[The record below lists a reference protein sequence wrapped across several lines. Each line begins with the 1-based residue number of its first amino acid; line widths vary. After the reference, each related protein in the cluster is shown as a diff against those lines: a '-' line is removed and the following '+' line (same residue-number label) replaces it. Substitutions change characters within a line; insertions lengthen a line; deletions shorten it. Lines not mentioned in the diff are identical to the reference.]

1 MRWESEGIV
10 LGFSLHNEKSY
21 ILEVFTKEH
30 GRHKGLIRGIHSKN
44 LRSTIEPGNEVKAL
58 WSGRLETHLGNFTI
72 EPIKAWSSLIL
83 SQKDKLAA
91 LSSLCSLVS
100 LTMAEKQPNDLIYYK
115 SKEMIKKIVSE
126 SDEWIKEYIHWELE
140 LLSEIGYGI
149 DLSKCA
155 VTSKKDELVYV
166 SPLSGRAV
174 TLEGAGS
181 YKDRLIK
188 LPKFVLSKASDCD
201 NNDIVDGLEL
211 TEYFL
216 RKRFFEPN
224 NLNFPQSRNRLKEI
238 FNKNLL

>member
-21 ILEVFTKEH
+21 ILEVLTKEH

-44 LRSTIEPGNEVKAL
+44 LRSIIEPGNEVKVL

-72 EPIKAWSSLIL
+72 EPIKAWSSLML
-83 SQKDKLAA
+83 SQKYKLTA

-100 LTMAEKQPNDLIYYK
+100 LTMAEKQPNDLIYYN
-115 SKEMIKKIVSE
+115 SKEMIKKIS
-126 SDEWIKEYIHWELE
+126 SDDDWIKDYINWELE

-155 VTSKKDELVYV
+155 VTSKRDELVYV
-166 SPLSGRAV
+166 SPTSGRAV

-188 LPKFVLSKASDCD
+188 LPKFIVSKDAECD
-201 NNDIVDGLEL
+201 SNDIVDGLEL
-211 TEYFL
+211 TEYFF

-238 FNKNLL
+238 FSK

>member
-10 LGFSLHNEKSY
+10 LGFNLHNEKSY
-21 ILEVFTKEH
+21 ILEVLTKEY

-44 LRSTIEPGNEVKAL
+44 LRSIIEPGNEVKAL

-72 EPIKAWSSLIL
+72 EPIKSWSSLIL
-83 SQKDKLAA
+83 SKKDKLTA
-91 LSSLCSLVS
+91 LSSLCSLIS
-100 LTMAEKQPNDLIYYK
+100 LTMAEKQPNELIYYN
-115 SKEMIKKIVSE
+115 SKEMIKKIS
-126 SDEWIKEYIHWELE
+126 SDEDNWIREYINWELG

-166 SPLSGRAV
+166 SPSSGRAV

-181 YKDRLIK
+181 YKDRLLK
-188 LPKFVLSKASDCD
+188 LPNFIVSHEYEYD
-201 NNDIVDGLEL
+201 NNDIMNGLEL

-238 FNKNLL
+238 FNN

>member
-10 LGFSLHNEKSY
+10 LGFNLHNEKSY
-21 ILEVFTKEH
+21 ILEVLTKEH

-44 LRSTIEPGNEVKAL
+44 LRSVIEPGNEVKAL

-72 EPIKAWSSLIL
+72 EPIKSWSSLIL
-83 SQKDKLAA
+83 NRKDKLTA
-91 LSSLCSLVS
+91 LSSLCSLIS
-100 LTMAEKQPNDLIYYK
+100 LTMAEKQPNDLIYFN
-115 SKEMIKKIVSE
+115 SKEMIKKMS
-126 SDEWIKEYIHWELE
+126 SDDDDWIKEYIYWELG

-155 VTSKKDELVYV
+155 VTSKTDELVYV
-166 SPLSGRAV
+166 SPTSGRAV

-188 LPKFVLSKASDCD
+188 LPKFIVSQD
-201 NNDIVDGLEL
+201 NEYDNHDIVNGLEL

-224 NLNFPQSRNRLKEI
+224 NLNFPQSRNRLKEM
-238 FNKNLL
+238 FNK

>member
-44 LRSTIEPGNEVKAL
+44 LRSIIEPGNEVKAL

-83 SQKDKLAA
+83 NQKDRLIA

-100 LTMAEKQPNDLIYYK
+100 SAMAEKQPNDLIYYS
-115 SKEMIKKIVSE
+115 SKEMIKKISS
-126 SDEWIKEYIHWELE
+126 SDDDWIKEYINWELD

-166 SPLSGRAV
+166 SPASGRAV

-188 LPKFVLSKASDCD
+188 LPRFIVSKDSECD
-201 NNDIVDGLEL
+201 NNDIANGLEL
-211 TEYFL
+211 TEYFF

-238 FNKNLL
+238 FNK

>member
-10 LGFSLHNEKSY
+10 LGFNFHNEKSY
-21 ILEVFTKEH
+21 ILEVLTKEH

-44 LRSTIEPGNEVKAL
+44 LRSVIEPGNEVKAL
-58 WSGRLETHLGNFTI
+58 WSGRLETHLGNFKI
-72 EPIKAWSSLIL
+72 EPIKSWSSLIL
-83 SQKDKLAA
+83 NKKDKLTA
-91 LSSLCSLVS
+91 LSSLCSLIS
-100 LTMAEKQPNDLIYYK
+100 LTMAEKQPNDLIYYN
-115 SKEMIKKIVSE
+115 SKEMIKKVS
-126 SDEWIKEYIHWELE
+126 SDDDDWIKEYINWELG

-166 SPLSGRAV
+166 SPSSGRAV

-181 YKDRLIK
+181 YKDRLLK
-188 LPKFVLSKASDCD
+188 LPNFIVSDDHEYD
-201 NNDIVDGLEL
+201 NNDIVHGLEL

-238 FNKNLL
+238 FNK

>member
-10 LGFSLHNEKSY
+10 LGFNLHNEKSY
-21 ILEVFTKEH
+21 ILEVLTKEH

-44 LRSTIEPGNEVKAL
+44 IRSAIEPGNEVKAF

-72 EPIKAWSSLIL
+72 EPIKSWSSLIL
-83 SQKDKLAA
+83 NRKDKLTA
-91 LSSLCSLVS
+91 LSSLCSLIS
-100 LTMAEKQPNDLIYYK
+100 LTMAEKQPNDLIYFN
-115 SKEMIKKIVSE
+115 SKEMIKKVS
-126 SDEWIKEYIHWELE
+126 SDDDDWIKEYINWELG

-155 VTSKKDELVYV
+155 VTSKKDELAYV
-166 SPLSGRAV
+166 SPSSGRAV
-174 TLEGAGS
+174 TFEGAGS
-181 YKDRLIK
+181 YKDRLLK
-188 LPKFVLSKASDCD
+188 LPRFILSDDDEYD
-201 NNDIVDGLEL
+201 NNDIVNGLEL

-238 FNKNLL
+238 FNK

>member
-21 ILEVFTKEH
+21 ILEVLTKEH

-44 LRSTIEPGNEVKAL
+44 LRSIIEPGNEVKAL

-83 SQKDKLAA
+83 NQKDKLTA

-100 LTMAEKQPNDLIYYK
+100 LTMAEKQPNDLIYYN
-115 SKEMIKKIVSE
+115 SKEMIKKIS
-126 SDEWIKEYIHWELE
+126 SDDDWIKEYIKWELE

-166 SPLSGRAV
+166 SPTSGRAV
-174 TLEGAGS
+174 TLEGAGP

-188 LPKFVLSKASDCD
+188 LPKFIVSKDSECD
-201 NNDIVDGLEL
+201 NNDIVNGLEL

-224 NLNFPQSRNRLKEI
+224 NLNFPQIRNRLKEI
-238 FNKNLL
+238 FNKHRI

>member
-10 LGFSLHNEKSY
+10 LGFNLHNEKSY
-21 ILEVFTKEH
+21 ILEVLTKDH

-44 LRSTIEPGNEVKAL
+44 LRSVIEPGNEVKAL
-58 WSGRLETHLGNFTI
+58 WSGRLESHLGNFTI
-72 EPIKAWSSLIL
+72 EPVRSWSSLIL
-83 SQKDKLAA
+83 NRKDKLTA
-91 LSSLCSLVS
+91 LSSLCSLIS
-100 LTMAEKQPNDLIYYK
+100 LTMAEKQPNDLIYYN
-115 SKEMIKKIVSE
+115 SKEMIKKMS
-126 SDEWIKEYIHWELE
+126 SDDDDWIKEYINWELG

-166 SPLSGRAV
+166 SPSSGRAV
-174 TLEGAGS
+174 TLEGAGA
-181 YKDRLIK
+181 YKDRLLK
-188 LPKFVLSKASDCD
+188 LPNFILSHDHEHD
-201 NNDIVDGLEL
+201 NNDILNGLEL

-238 FNKNLL
+238 FNK

>member
-100 LTMAEKQPNDLIYYK
+100 STMAEKQPNDLIYYK

-126 SDEWIKEYIHWELE
+126 SDEWIKEYVHWELE

-188 LPKFVLSKASDCD
+188 LPKFVLSKVSDCD
-201 NNDIVDGLEL
+201 NNDIVNGLEL
-211 TEYFL
+211 TEHFL